1 MRGRNEFRWG
11 SGADAGRGTRRT
23 GPRPLRHHLRL
34 HRLLPHLLERRGVP
48 SRALLS
54 DTKQRLD
61 GGLVPGRGQL
71 ARLLGIPL
79 KRDRVTLALQILRET
94 HALRMRVCVHDD
106 FAEGGG
112 ARSGREPARAA
123 IVPLVVVAQRDLD
136 GRLLDGLV
144 KVLFVFLEDLVDAG
158 VGNRLPEHISRD
170 VLLGHLERVR
180 SFRVERQPH
189 PGAADGV
196 VDEAKRAHA
205 DLRSTRAAVG
215 ERNAELLQRRPHVQ
229 VLRIREPDAL
239 FFEGEPVEVARVV
252 PHRTQVRRREQGHRA
267 WARQI

>member
-1 MRGRNEFRWG
+1 M
-11 SGADAGRGTRRT
+11 RRT
-23 GPRPLRHHLRL
+23 GPRALRHHLLR

-48 SRALLS
+48 SRALLA
-54 DTKQRLD
+54 DVEQRRDCVLIR
-61 GGLVPGRGQL
+61 PRGQL
-71 ARLLGIPL
+71 AHVLGVPP
-79 KRDRVTLALQILRET
+79 KRDLVALALQLLRET
-94 HALRMRVCVHDD
+94 HALRMRVRVHDD
-106 FAEGGG
+106 FAAGGR

-123 IVPLVVVAQRDLD
+123 IVPVVVIAERDLD

-144 KVLFVFLEDLVDAG
+144 EVLFVFPEDLVDAG
-158 VGNRLPEHISRD
+158 VGNRLPEHVSRD

-180 SFRVERQPH
+180 PFRVERQPH
-189 PGAADGV
+189 PVAADGV

-239 FFEGEPVEVARVV
+239 FLEGEPVEVARVV
-252 PHRTQVRRREQGHRA
+252 PHRTQVLRREHGHRA
-267 WARQI
+267 WARKI